1 MAYTVLPKENPQ
13 RNNKHTV
20 TILDRRDDDELI
32 GPDLHWSIDWHPKTR
47 EWWDTWRRTEIALL
61 LEASDWEF
69 LQDTALLHHRVY
81 NDRSSIAQVTA
92 AMAEIRQRVA
102 KFGAT
107 FEDRLKLRIKFAE
120 TTTAEAKAAN
130 GPQVEKKVS
139 YKALMEESDDS

>member
-1 MAYTVLPKENPQ
+1 MAYTVLPKENPA

-32 GPDLHWSIDWHPKTR
+32 GPDLHWSVDWHPKTR
-47 EWWDTWRRTEIALL
+47 EWWDTWRRTEIATL
-61 LEASDWEF
+61 LEDSDWEF
-69 LQDTALLHHRVY
+69 LQDTAFLHHRVY

-107 FEDRLKLRIKFAE
+107 FEDRLKLRIKFAD
-120 TTTAEAKAAN
+120 TQVAENKAGN
-130 GPQVEKKVS
+130 LPVGVKKVD
-139 YKALMEESDDS
+139 YEALMEASDDS